1 MNKKK
6 FKWLA
11 LIILIFLMFI
21 SCASLA
27 PVAVEDG
34 DEGTILIIGSS
45 KISQVVENWGL
56 KNGYQYVAYRRLQGG
71 TGSTTEWSAGANQ
84 YGAYGR
90 SRTQYTS
97 RVLVIG
103 IEDPNDAP
111 ERFNVVT
118 VPSTPHQEM
127 TEGGAILLGTGIG
140 IGGGLLLTLI
150 LISVLLSPF

>member
-1 MNKKK
+1 MNKTL
-6 FKWLA
+6 KWLA
-11 LIILIFLMFI
+11 LIILKSLMFI

-34 DEGTILIIGSS
+34 DEGTILIIGSANIS
-45 KISQVVENWGL
+45 KVVENWGL
-56 KNGYQYVAYRRLQGG
+56 NNGYQYVAYRRLQSG
-71 TGSTTEWSAGANQ
+71 TGSTSEWSAGGNQ

-118 VPSTPHQEM
+118 VPSMPHKEM
-127 TEGGAILLGTGIG
+127 TEVGAVLLNIG
-140 IGGGLLLTLI
+140 IVVGLGGGSLLALI
-150 LISVLLSPF
+150 LIFF